1 MDPGVVASVSGSSNG
16 RLDGE
21 WIHDE
26 ALLYSK
32 LMTGK
37 YDGGHAMIFTDMNG
51 QMYLS
56 FHSPN
61 GADGARL
68 EKPVFLAIE
77 EQNGSLVWAQSE
89 KAE

>member
-1 MDPGVVASVSGSSNG
+1 MA
-16 RLDGE
+16 RRY
-21 WIHDE
+21 
-26 ALLYSK
+26 A
-32 LMTGK
+32 
-37 YDGGHAMIFTDMNG
+37 GGHAMILTDVDG

-61 GADGARL
+61 SAVGERL

-77 EQNGSLVWAQSE
+77 EQNGFPVWAQSE